1 MIGPVSGTGRAMM
14 ASLQQAIQKGMPPDQ
29 AVQYVK
35 SMAVQGVAPL
45 ADLYAM
51 MNQFQRLKQQ
61 QAKPPQNPPTIKD
74 QLDVLGQQQRLQS
87 EMQARQDQN
96 MQRGLGGIDAGSMEN
111 PRFAG
116 GGVVALAEGGDFDVE
131 QVYSRGKPRGA
142 SQFDLS
148 ALYRF
153 GEEASPEELARM
165 YAKALSLNDFDTATR
180 LEPAMIKKGLSQ
192 DYINY
197 VRKNTAIGVNE
208 IRKAKA
214 QEPVEN
220 ILYGN
225 RPAATPAPTETAVP
239 PAAPPA
245 AETPPARR
253 ITKPASVAAAPA
265 AAPQPTL
272 DESIAEI
279 RKPLIERGLLTAEG
293 KSVAGEKFRDYL
305 TSEEARMEKEFGK
318 DKSLA
323 LAEAGFRMAG
333 AASRPGATFLG
344 ALSEGG
350 VSYSQAI
357 RGMNKELQ
365 ANRRQMMQARHTL
378 DKADELEARGEVDR
392 ALELRQKA
400 QTRADDLQKHRDNL
414 MVDYARIE
422 ATREGTAAQVAATR
436 ESARSRVALA
446 GVAQRTEE
454 NQMVSEYLQTD
465 PIYKP
470 LVTALGNARKE
481 GKTEEAADIRQQMK
495 QRINE
500 VREELGLSAADVTAA
515 TRGMEAAGGGRGVTF
530 LGYE

>member
-1 MIGPVSGTGRAMM
+1 
-14 ASLQQAIQKGMPPDQ
+14 
-29 AVQYVK
+29 
-35 SMAVQGVAPL
+35 
-45 ADLYAM
+45 
-51 MNQFQRLKQQ
+51 
-61 QAKPPQNPPTIKD
+61 
-74 QLDVLGQQQRLQS
+74 
-87 EMQARQDQN
+87 MQARQDQN

-131 QVYSRGKPRGA
+131 QVYSRGKPKGA
-142 SQFDLS
+142 SQFDIS

-225 RPAATPAPTETAVP
+225 RPAATPVAEESVVL
-239 PAAPPA
+239 PAAPSA
-245 AETPPARR
+245 AEAPARR

-365 ANRRQMMQARHTL
+365 ANRKQMMQARHTL

-436 ESARSRVALA
+436 ESARSRTALA
-446 GVAQRTEE
+446 GMGQRLEETQLVAEQ
-454 NQMVSEYLQTD
+454 LQTD
-465 PIYKP
+465 PLYRQLQTDLLK
-470 LVTALGNARKE
+470 AKKDGD
-481 GKTEEAADIRQQMK
+481 TETVSDIQQQMA
-495 QRINE
+495 QRRNE
-500 VREELGLSAADVTAA
+500 VRGELGLSATDVTAA